1 MDKKIIRNI
10 VKNFSSLIAAQFF
23 SRLCS
28 FAVYIIIA
36 RFLGVSGFGK
46 LSFVVSF
53 VALFGVV
60 LDMGLSELFV
70 RDVAG
75 SSKETAKRYL
85 NNIIALK
92 IVLSGAAFL
101 LILGISSISP
111 QLKMLMPVILI
122 LTGAYIVE
130 LYTFLFRAIFRTYE
144 RMEIE
149 AFTLICEGILKV
161 SLLLILANTLN
172 LTILLVAKI
181 FIFSNIIILLL
192 SIYIA
197 KSKFMIPGLL
207 FDFQFWKKLIKRAL
221 PFALLF
227 FFGVINFKID
237 IMMVSC
243 IMGDK
248 FTGWYSAAVKL
259 IEATLIIPISVAIAF
274 FPAFSKSNK
283 NSREA
288 LLPLFQQATKILLFI
303 ALPILIILNLAP
315 KFILGSTFGSN
326 FLKSVPVLRVLSWT
340 LLPFFMKFL
349 LDRFL
354 LSLEI
359 SRIIF
364 ISYFVGTL
372 LNIVL
377 NFALSKPFGLLG
389 ISFATL
395 ISETSIIGCNFLYLK
410 NRLRLIT

>member
-28 FAVYIIIA
+28 FAVYITIA
-36 RFLGVSGFGK
+36 RFLGASGFGK
-46 LSFVVSF
+46 LSFAVSF

-75 SSKETAKRYL
+75 SSKEMAKRYL
-85 NNIIALK
+85 DNIIALK
-92 IVLSGAAFL
+92 IVLSGTAFL

-111 QLKMLMPVILI
+111 HLKMLMPVILI

-149 AFTLICEGILKV
+149 AFTVICEGILKV

-172 LTILLVAKI
+172 LTILLAAKI

-207 FDFQFWKKLIKRAL
+207 FDFQIWRKLIKRTL

-237 IMMVSC
+237 IIMVSC

-248 FTGWYSAAVKL
+248 FTGWYSAAAKL
-259 IEATLIIPISVAIAF
+259 IESTLIIPISVAIAF

-288 LLPLFQQATKILLFI
+288 LAPLFKQATKILLFT
-303 ALPILIILNLAP
+303 ALPILIILNLAS
-315 KFILGSTFGSN
+315 KYIVGFTFGVN
-326 FLKSVPVLRVLSWT
+326 FLRSVPVLQLLSWT
-340 LLPFFMKFL
+340 LVPFFLKFF
-349 LDRFL
+349 LDRFI
-354 LSLEI
+354 LSLEV
-359 SRIIF
+359 SKVIF
-364 ISYFVGTL
+364 VSYFIGTA
-372 LNIVL
+372 LNIILNLVL
-377 NFALSKPFGLLG
+377 SGPLGLLG
-389 ISFATL
+389 FSLATL
-395 ISETSIIGCNFLYLK
+395 ISEISIIGCNLWYIK
-410 NRLRLIT
+410 QRLSLIV